1 MITGGDII
9 ERYFI
14 KWNGADFEICT
25 SSNSIRSAE
34 LVNSGWNMIRK
45 TEAQKL
51 IKERKKKNEKGLQTR
66 S

>member
-1 MITGGDII
+1 MMIWGDII

-25 SSNSIRSAE
+25 SYNSTRSAE
-34 LVNSGWNMIRK
+34 LVNSGWTMILK